1 MATLSDLTD
10 PAAAA
15 AAVEEFKHL
24 GRQAFLEKYGFPES
38 RVYFAQ
44 VDGGLI
50 DSKPLVAAMWAHQ
63 HPDRP
68 RLTPADFSGGPANT
82 GVALDR
88 LGMPLVKRA
97 APGAWDL
104 EVGDHLTRKERM
116 DRFGGG

>member
-1 MATLSDLTD
+1 MASLSDLTD
-10 PAAAA
+10 PAAVR
-15 AAVEEFKHL
+15 AAVEEFERL

-44 VDGGLI
+44 VDGDLI
-50 DSKPLVAAMWAHQ
+50 DSKPLVAAIWAHQ

-68 RLTPADFSGGPANT
+68 RLTPADLSGGPANT
-82 GVALDR
+82 GLALER

-97 APGAWDL
+97 APGASDV

-116 DRFGGG
+116 D